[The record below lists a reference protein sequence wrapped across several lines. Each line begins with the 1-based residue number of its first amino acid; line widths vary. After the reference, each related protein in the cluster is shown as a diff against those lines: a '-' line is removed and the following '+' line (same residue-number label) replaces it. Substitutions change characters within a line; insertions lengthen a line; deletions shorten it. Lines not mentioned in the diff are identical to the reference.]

1 MIDNDKMWASI
12 ISCLEEQGNYIL
24 LWAIRSALK
33 DQGLQYNP
41 ETRQIEKMEEKPLTE
56 FEKTFKKLLECYA
69 SAMGTPV
76 IEQPIESTMGFI
88 KKHGSS
94 LLDIARNE
102 VIKDMDNM
110 TRYGV
115 MAINQTSFNL
125 GYGKHVDEACAAY
138 CKVCDT
144 KECGGTGE
152 CCWITKFKQA
162 LEEEKSS
169 VGGSSD

>member
-1 MIDNDKMWASI
+1 MIDNDRMWESI
-12 ISCLEEQGNYIL
+12 ISCLEEQGNYIQ

-56 FEKTFKKLLECYA
+56 FETKLRFIIDNAPSGINFKVLSRE
-69 SAMGTPV
+69 
-76 IEQPIESTMGFI
+76 
-88 KKHGSS
+88 

-102 VIKDMDNM
+102 VIKDVDNM

-152 CCWITKFKQA
+152 CCWIAKFKQA
-162 LEEEKSS
+162 LEEEKSY